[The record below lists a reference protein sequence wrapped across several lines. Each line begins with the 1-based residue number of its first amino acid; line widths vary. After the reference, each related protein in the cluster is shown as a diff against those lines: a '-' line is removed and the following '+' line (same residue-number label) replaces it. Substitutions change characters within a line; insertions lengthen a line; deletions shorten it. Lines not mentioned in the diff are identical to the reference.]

1 VVGAGEPR
9 PVSGALSVKELR
21 GKLALVTGA
30 SSGIGEAIAIALAQA
45 GTNLILCARDA
56 ERLAQVQQRCAALDV
71 QASVHIADVA
81 DEVQMQ
87 ALADAVHAEHAAID
101 ILINNA
107 GVVMGGLC
115 WEVAAADWRRLHEI
129 NVMGVVHGIR
139 AFVPKMITRR
149 GGGHIVNMASVSGFV
164 GAPGM
169 ATYSASKF
177 AVIGLSESLRA
188 DLYRHRIGVSA
199 ICPGFVKT
207 PIQSK
212 VKLVG
217 ALDTPRGRARV
228 DRDFSRTDLLPETV
242 AQQTLSAIR
251 GNKSTVGVGREA
263 RIALS
268 LKRWA
273 PALLERFARG

>member
-1 VVGAGEPR
+1 M
-9 PVSGALSVKELR
+9 KDLR

-56 ERLAQVQQRCAALDV
+56 GRLAQVQQRCIALGV
-71 QASVHIADVA
+71 QAEAQIADVA
-81 DEVQMQ
+81 DEAQMQ
-87 ALADAVHAEHAAID
+87 ALAEAVHARHAAID

-115 WEVAAADWRRLHEI
+115 WEVEAEDWRRLHEI

-139 AFVPKMITRR
+139 AFVPKMIARSS
-149 GGGHIVNMASVSGFV
+149 GGHIVNMASVSGFV

-177 AVIGLSESLRA
+177 AVMGLSESLRA
-188 DLYRHRIGVSA
+188 DLYRHRIGVST

-217 ALDTPRGRARV
+217 TLDTPRGRARV
-228 DRDFSRTDLLPETV
+228 DRDFAKTTLLPETV
-242 AQQTLSAIR
+242 AQRTLSAIR
-251 GNKSTVGVGREA
+251 NNLSTVGVGREA
-263 RIALS
+263 RIALG

-273 PALLERFARG
+273 PALLERFTRG

>member
-1 VVGAGEPR
+1 M
-9 PVSGALSVKELR
+9 KDLR

-45 GTNLILCARDA
+45 GCDLLLCARDV
-56 ERLAQVQQRCAALDV
+56 ERLEQVRQRCASLGAKV
-71 QASVHIADVA
+71 AVHVADVSIEA
-81 DEVQMQ
+81 QMQ

-115 WEVAAADWRRLHEI
+115 WEVEPADWRRLHEI

-139 AFVPKMITRR
+139 AFVPKMIARR

-177 AVIGLSESLRA
+177 AVVGLSESLRA
-188 DLYRHRIGVSA
+188 DLHRHRIGVSA

-217 ALDTPRGRARV
+217 TLDTPRGRARV
-228 DRDFSRTDLLPETV
+228 DRDFSRTQLLPETV
-242 AQQTLSAIR
+242 AQQTLAAIL
-251 GNKSTVGVGREA
+251 GNRAIVGVGREA

-273 PALLERFARG
+273 PALLERFTRA